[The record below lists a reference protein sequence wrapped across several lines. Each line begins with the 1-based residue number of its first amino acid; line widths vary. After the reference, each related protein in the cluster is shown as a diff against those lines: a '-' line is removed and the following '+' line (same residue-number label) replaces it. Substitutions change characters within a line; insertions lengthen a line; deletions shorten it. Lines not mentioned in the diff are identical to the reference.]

1 MKAKIVIIFLLSFHS
16 LLSSAYEKE
25 LNDYPIP
32 RNINGCF
39 RILDKTIE
47 PEDKE
52 LVKDLHEDSICN
64 HEEFTYPHMDFYHHW
79 IQTDERPSRLVKY
92 FERKGFY
99 NYDEIYETILVSYHR
114 YLNGQEIDLEKQNE
128 RFTERR
134 KIRKEE
140 QDKRNEEYALRLKM
154 DTINGVYIPKDIE
167 DCCVQLDKI
176 ISEEDKEYIK
186 GLPKKKDTIDLH
198 FSLGMWIRN
207 NWGLWG
213 GSRLQIYFLK
223 KDINHPDDMSSK
235 ILETYYDWL
244 HKER

>member
-1 MKAKIVIIFLLSFHS
+1 MKTKNIIIILLSLHS

-52 LVKDLHEDSICN
+52 LVKALHEDSICN

-114 YLNGQEIDLEKQNE
+114 YLNNQEIDLEKQNE

-140 QDKRNEEYALRLKM
+140 QDKRAREYQLRIEM
-154 DTINGVYIPKDIE
+154 DSINGVYIPKDIE

-176 ISEEDKEYIK
+176 LSEKDKEYIK
-186 GLPKKKDTIDLH
+186 GLPKKDDTIDLH

-223 KDINHPDDMSSK
+223 KRINHPDDMSGK
-235 ILETYYDWL
+235 ILEAYYDWL
-244 HKER
+244 NKK

>member
-1 MKAKIVIIFLLSFHS
+1 MKTKNIIIILLSLHS

-52 LVKDLHEDSICN
+52 LVKALHEDSICN

-99 NYDEIYETILVSYHR
+99 NYDEICETILVSYHR
-114 YLNGQEIDLEKQNE
+114 YLNNQEIDLEKQNE

-140 QDKRNEEYALRLKM
+140 QDKRAREYQLRIEM
-154 DTINGVYIPKDIE
+154 DSINGVYIPKDIE

-176 ISEEDKEYIK
+176 LSEKDKEYILK
-186 GLPKKKDTIDLH
+186 HLH
-198 FSLGMWIRN
+198 FGLGMWIRN

-213 GSRLQIYFLK
+213 GSRLQQYFFDK
-223 KDINHPDDMSSK
+223 KIDHPDGMSGE
-235 ILETYYDWL
+235 ILRAYYDWL
-244 HKER
+244 NKK

>member
-1 MKAKIVIIFLLSFHS
+1 MKTKNIIIILLSLHS

-52 LVKDLHEDSICN
+52 LVKALHEDSICN

-114 YLNGQEIDLEKQNE
+114 YLNNQEIDLEKQNE

-140 QDKRNEEYALRLKM
+140 QDKRAREYQLRIEM
-154 DTINGVYIPKDIE
+154 DSINGVYIPKDIE

-176 ISEEDKEYIK
+176 LSDKDKEYIK
-186 GLPKKKDTIDLH
+186 GLPKKDDTIDLH

-223 KDINHPDDMSSK
+223 KRINHPDDMSGK
-235 ILETYYDWL
+235 ILEAYYDWL
-244 HKER
+244 NKK

>member
-32 RNINGCF
+32 RNIKGC
-39 RILDKTIE
+39 IKLLDKTMSADE
-47 PEDKE
+47 KE
-52 LVKDLHEDSICN
+52 LIRTLPEDSICK
-64 HEEFTYPHMDFYHHW
+64 HEKFTYRKMGFFSTW
-79 IQTDERPSRLVKY
+79 IQIEKRPSRLEKY
-92 FERKGFY
+92 FDRKGFY

-114 YLNGQEIDLEKQNE
+114 YLNNQEIDLEKQNE

-140 QDKRNEEYALRLKM
+140 QDKRAREYQLRIEM
-154 DTINGVYIPKDIE
+154 DSINGVYIPKDIE

-176 ISEEDKEYIK
+176 LSDKDKEYIK
-186 GLPKKKDTIDLH
+186 GLPKKDDTIDLH
-198 FSLGMWIRN
+198 FCLGMWIRN

-213 GSRLQIYFLK
+213 GSRLQKYLF
-223 KDINHPDDMSSK
+223 DISDHPDGMSSI
-235 ILETYYDWL
+235 ILKYYYDWL
-244 HKER
+244 NKER

>member
-1 MKAKIVIIFLLSFHS
+1 MKTKITIIFLLSLLP
-16 LLSSAYEKE
+16 LLSSAYEKR
-25 LNDYPIP
+25 LADYPIP

-52 LVKDLHEDSICN
+52 LVKALHEDSICN

-114 YLNGQEIDLEKQNE
+114 YLNNQEIDLEKQNE

-140 QDKRNEEYALRLKM
+140 QDKRAREYQLRIEM
-154 DTINGVYIPKDIE
+154 DSINGVYIPKDIE

-176 ISEEDKEYIK
+176 LSEKDKEYIK
-186 GLPKKKDTIDLH
+186 GLPKKDDTIDLH

-223 KDINHPDDMSSK
+223 KRINHPDDMSGK
-235 ILETYYDWL
+235 ILEAYYDWL
-244 HKER
+244 NKK

>member
-52 LVKDLHEDSICN
+52 LVKALHEDSICN

-114 YLNGQEIDLEKQNE
+114 YLNNQEIDLEKQNE

-140 QDKRNEEYALRLKM
+140 QDKRDREYQLRIEM
-154 DTINGVYIPKDIE
+154 DSINGVYIPKDIE

-176 ISEEDKEYIK
+176 LSEEDKEYIK
-186 GLPKKKDTIDLH
+186 GLLKEDVLKHLH
-198 FSLGMWIRN
+198 FGLGMWIRN

-213 GSRLQIYFLK
+213 GSRLQQYFFDK
-223 KDINHPDDMSSK
+223 KIDHPDGMSGE
-235 ILETYYDWL
+235 ILRAYYNWL
-244 HKER
+244 NKK

>member
-1 MKAKIVIIFLLSFHS
+1 MKTKNIIIILLSLHS
-16 LLSSAYEKE
+16 LLSSAYEKR
-25 LNDYPIP
+25 LADYPIP

-52 LVKDLHEDSICN
+52 LVKALHEDSICN
-64 HEEFTYPHMDFYHHW
+64 HEKFTYPHMDFYHHW

-235 ILETYYDWL
+235 ILEAYYDWL
-244 HKER
+244 NKKR

>member
-1 MKAKIVIIFLLSFHS
+1 MKTKNIIIILLSLHS

-52 LVKDLHEDSICN
+52 LVKALHEDSICN

-114 YLNGQEIDLEKQNE
+114 YLNNQEIDLEKQNE

-140 QDKRNEEYALRLKM
+140 QDKRAREYQLRIEM
-154 DTINGVYIPKDIE
+154 DSINGVYIPKDIE

-176 ISEEDKEYIK
+176 LSEKDKEYIK
-186 GLPKKKDTIDLH
+186 GLPKKDDTIDLH
-198 FSLGMWIRN
+198 FGLGMWIRN

-213 GSRLQIYFLK
+213 GSRLQKYLF
-223 KDINHPDDMSSK
+223 DISDHPDGMSSI
-235 ILETYYDWL
+235 ILKYYYDWL
-244 HKER
+244 NKER